1 MSAVQAAAGFPAGHA
16 PSGLLARRAGIVV
29 FLAFAAAY
37 FCSTLVR
44 AITATL
50 APVLTQEFSLHAR
63 DLGLLAGGYFLGFAA
78 TQLPLGTWLDR
89 HGPKRVILS
98 FLSLAVLAC
107 LAFSVATSFTGLL
120 IARVLLGMGV
130 SACLM
135 APLTGYRRWFDTGT
149 LLRANSWMLMTGS
162 LGMLAS
168 TLPVQWL
175 MPLTGWRPLFWIL
188 AGLILLSMLAIA
200 WVVPAWSAGSP
211 SPFKQGPRNRLSRAA
226 GAAAPEGLEPAGPN
240 LPAQV
245 WTGDRSEASG
255 ERRPARPR
263 EPHAVGSVGAT
274 FIWRSRYF
282 QKMAPLAFFN
292 YGGVIAIQTLWAGP
306 WMIRVAGY
314 TPLEAATGL
323 FWINGAMLFTFWGWG
338 MVNPWLSRHGW
349 SANRLI
355 TWGVPLSMTV
365 LAANIV
371 AGPATGWVGWALFC
385 MSASVMGLAQPAVGM
400 AFPQALA
407 GRALSGYNLVI
418 FAGVFVMQW
427 GIGLLIDAFQAMG
440 MDRVASFQAAL
451 GVFLCCCIASYA
463 FFHGAKADPTADNS
477 RQ

>member
-1 MSAVQAAAGFPAGHA
+1 MSTPQQAGADTSHTADTPGLLPRQAA
-16 PSGLLARRAGIVV
+16 IVV

-89 HGPKRVILS
+89 HGPKRVILC

-107 LAFSVATSFTGLL
+107 LAFSAATSFTWLL
-120 IARVLLGMGV
+120 LARVLLGMGV

-135 APLTGYRRWFDTGT
+135 APLTGYRRWFDAGT

-200 WVVPAWSAGSP
+200 WVVPSWRGSAP
-211 SPFKQGPRNRLSRAA
+211 
-226 GAAAPEGLEPAGPN
+226 AAAVA
-240 LPAQV
+240 PAQQ
-245 WTGDRSEASG
+245 ASYNQ
-255 ERRPARPR
+255 
-263 EPHAVGSVGAT
+263 V
-274 FIWRSRYF
+274 WRSRYF

-323 FWINGAMLFTFWGWG
+323 FWINAAMLFTFWGWG
-338 MVNPWLSRHGW
+338 LVNPWLSQHGW
-349 SANRLI
+349 SANRLL
-355 TWGVPLSMTV
+355 TWGVPVSMTV
-365 LAANIV
+365 LAANIM

-385 MSASVMGLAQPAVGM
+385 MTASVMGLAQPAVGM

-427 GIGLLIDAFQAMG
+427 GIGLLIDAFLAMG
-440 MDRVASFQAAL
+440 LSRVTSFQAAL
-451 GVFLCCCIASYA
+451 GVFFCCCIASYA
-463 FFHGAKADPTADNS
+463 FFHGAKADPAPATVDNS
-477 RQ
+477 EQ